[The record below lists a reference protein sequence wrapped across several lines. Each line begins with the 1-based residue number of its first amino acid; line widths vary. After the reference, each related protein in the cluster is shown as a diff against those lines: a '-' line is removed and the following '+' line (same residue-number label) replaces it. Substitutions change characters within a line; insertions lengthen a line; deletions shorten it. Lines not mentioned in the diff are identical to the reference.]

1 MKEKNN
7 VNAKYFLLLVLVIL
21 TQILTA
27 CGLPATRTPEPITV
41 VQGFYDA
48 LNDRDINRVMFYF
61 ADDALQID
69 AFGNRFEGAEA
80 IRTTLQSAI
89 NDTVTVTVRDATDT
103 NGRVVY
109 KYDVYV
115 GGGYALTVDGLTVIT
130 DGKIIFDGTQENWAE
145 ECEKNPA
152 QTFCTK

>member
-1 MKEKNN
+1 MN
-7 VNAKYFLLLVLVIL
+7 VKYSLLIVFVVL
-21 TQILTA
+21 TQALTA
-27 CGLPATRTPEPITV
+27 CGSSSARTPEPITV

-89 NDTVTVTVRDATDT
+89 SDSVTVEVKDPTDT

-115 GGGYALTVDGLTVIT
+115 GGAYVATVDGLTVIS
-130 DGKIIFDGTQENWAE
+130 DGKVIFDGTQENWAV
-145 ECEKNPA
+145 ECETNPA
-152 QTFCTK
+152 QKFCAEQ